1 MARTRPAA
9 GRAGRRSALFLV
21 ALLALSLTGCVRG
34 CTSSRPPIHINPNMD
49 DQPRLNP
56 QGESGFFYDGAEMQP
71 PVPGTVARGDRLPDD
86 PFLTGK
92 DGDGNFLLAPPVTV
106 DEALL
111 ARGEQRYG
119 IYCAPCHD
127 ARGTGR
133 GIVYEYG
140 SVPTANFFDEQRRA
154 LSVGEIYD
162 TLVNGKG
169 LMSGYRYPIPP
180 ADRWAIVAHI
190 RRMQDERPVD
200 VAAAP

>member
-1 MARTRPAA
+1 M
-9 GRAGRRSALFLV
+9 GRASRRRAALLAV
-21 ALLALSLTGCVRG
+21 ALLALSLAGCVRG

-56 QGESGFFYDGAEMQP
+56 QGESGFFYDGAEMQYA
-71 PVPGTVARGDRLPDD
+71 VPGTVARGERLPTD
-86 PFLTGK
+86 PFLTGT
-92 DGDGNFLLAPPVTV
+92 DAAGEFLTDIPVDV
-106 DEALL
+106 DDALL
-111 ARGEQRYG
+111 ARGEARYL

-127 ARGTGR
+127 PRGMGR

-140 SVPTANFFDEQRRA
+140 AVPTANFFDEQRRA

-169 LMSGYRYPIPP
+169 LMTGYRYPIPP